1 MLSWGP
7 ASLSTSPQAGSR
19 IPTHVLLS
27 AVKLVGGE
35 DRGGGGQLLK
45 DVNPGEPAMGPGVL
59 IPLLPN

>member
-7 ASLSTSPQAGSR
+7 ASLSTSPQAASR

-35 DRGGGGQLLK
+35 DRGGAGGSF
-45 DVNPGEPAMGPGVL
+45 
-59 IPLLPN
+59 